1 MFLFFFNIFEENIY
15 NMTELKKLAIGGE
28 LRPIHFGFAALSQW
42 CDLSGLGLN
51 ELHKIGENM
60 SLSNAIDLIFVGLK
74 HGARKSKEK
83 FEYTNDDVADW
94 IDEEGMTVFNE
105 AMEIFSTQMAKMN
118 PSDEKKKKI
127 TKK

>member
-1 MFLFFFNIFEENIY
+1 
-15 NMTELKKLAIGGE
+15 MTELKKLAIGGE

-60 SLSNAIDLIFVGLK
+60 SLTNAIDLIFVGLK

-83 FEYTNDDVADW
+83 FEHTSDDVADW
-94 IDEEGMTVFNE
+94 IDDEGMHVFNE
-105 AMEIFSTQMAKMN
+105 AMEIGQYPN
-118 PSDEKKKKI
+118 DC
-127 TKK
+127 